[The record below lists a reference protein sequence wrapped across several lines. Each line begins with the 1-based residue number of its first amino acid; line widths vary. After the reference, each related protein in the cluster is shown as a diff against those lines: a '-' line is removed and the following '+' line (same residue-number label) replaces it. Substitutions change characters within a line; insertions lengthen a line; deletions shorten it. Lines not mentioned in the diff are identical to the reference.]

1 MTYNQTYASV
11 FIYVKWNLADIINKH
26 ILSLNKV

>member
-26 ILSLNKV
+26 LVFE